1 MKRKLCLTLI
11 SLFLIVTFFSSCA
24 QKNTTIEENTVK
36 NEPVSEVIEVAPTK
50 EVIDTVEK
58 TEDATNVYVPEED
71 NATILEEE
79 KLTCTLMVRC
89 DTILNNMSKLSDEKK
104 DIIPSDGIIFPKQ
117 SIVFEEGESV
127 FDVLL
132 RVMRENKIH
141 LEYESTPS
149 LNSTYIEGIANIYEF
164 DCGSMSG
171 WIYKVNEKSQNFG
184 CSDYILKDGD
194 FVEWIYSCDLG
205 SDIY

>member
-1 MKRKLCLTLI
+1 LYRYKKLIFTAVFAMVCIIL
-11 SLFLIVTFFSSCA
+11 SLVSCT
-24 QKNTTIEENTVK
+24 NTTSGEE
-36 NEPVSEVIEVAPTK
+36 
-50 EVIDTVEK
+50 
-58 TEDATNVYVPEED
+58 
-71 NATILEEE
+71 
-79 KLTCTLMVRC
+79 LTCTLTVRC
-89 DTILNNMSKLSDEKK
+89 DTILGNMELLDKEKAQLV
-104 DIIPSDGIIFPKQ
+104 PEDGIIYAEKEV
-117 SIVFEEGESV
+117 VFYEGESV

-184 CSDYILKDGD
+184 CSDYILKDDD

>member
-1 MKRKLCLTLI
+1 MKRKLCLTLL
-11 SLFLIVTFFSSCA
+11 SLFLIVIFCSSCA
-24 QKNTTIEENTVK
+24 PKSITTEENTVK
-36 NEPVSEVIEVAPTK
+36 NEPVSEVIEDVSTN

-58 TEDATNVYVPEED
+58 IENVTNTDAPKED
-71 NATILEEE
+71 NETILEE

-117 SIVFEEGESV
+117 RIVFEEGESV

-184 CSDYILKDGD
+184 CSDYILKDDD

>member
-1 MKRKLCLTLI
+1 MLATLKP
-11 SLFLIVTFFSSCA
+11 FY
-24 QKNTTIEENTVK
+24 
-36 NEPVSEVIEVAPTK
+36 TK
-50 EVIDTVEK
+50 SATCKKTYIFNK
-58 TEDATNVYVPEED
+58 TETF
-71 NATILEEE
+71 
-79 KLTCTLMVRC
+79 
-89 DTILNNMSKLSDEKK
+89 
-104 DIIPSDGIIFPKQ
+104 DGV
-117 SIVFEEGESV
+117 VFEEGESV